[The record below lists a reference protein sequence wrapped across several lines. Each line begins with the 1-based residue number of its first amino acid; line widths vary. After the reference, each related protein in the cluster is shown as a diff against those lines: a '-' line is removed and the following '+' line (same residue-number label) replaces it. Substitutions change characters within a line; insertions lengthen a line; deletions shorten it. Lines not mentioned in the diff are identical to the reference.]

1 MNFRGARSV
10 RPNSCGPGRCPPLP
24 AMNDNAKMPLQIIR
38 DTREQDGFSFVGFPC
53 TVTAGTLEAGDYALA
68 GFERRVSIERKCLSD
83 LIGCLSGDRAR
94 FERELARL
102 RGFDACAVVVES
114 SQPTL
119 RLGHYR
125 SAMDAGSAWQSCLA
139 FMQRFNVPFIWCNS
153 RQDAEQVTFD
163 YLRHFHRDRIR
174 ELEALRI
181 PARIAPERQTAQGP
195 GAGVEGK
202 PDTPQER
209 QRAGGIPHP
218 TTTTTGTRP

>member
-1 MNFRGARSV
+1 MKTQ
-10 RPNSCGPGRCPPLP
+10 PLR
-24 AMNDNAKMPLQIIR
+24 IIQ
-38 DTREQDGFSFVGFPC
+38 DSREQAPFRFEGFPAVVE
-53 TVTAGTLEAGDYALA
+53 TGALEAGDYSLA
-68 GFERRVSIERKCLSD
+68 GFERRVSIERKSLSD

-102 RGFDACAVVVES
+102 RGFDACAVLIEQP
-114 SQPTL
+114 QPTL

-163 YLRHFHRDRIR
+163 YLRHFHRDRVR

-181 PARIAPERQTAQGP
+181 PARIAPAATERRGP
-195 GAGVEGK
+195 GVGMDGK
-202 PDTPQER
+202 PNPPGSR
-209 QRAGGIPHP
+209 QRAGKSPLP
-218 TTTTTGTRP
+218 RAPASTGAGT

>member
-1 MNFRGARSV
+1 MKQ
-10 RPNSCGPGRCPPLP
+10 PI
-24 AMNDNAKMPLQIIR
+24 QIIQ
-38 DTREQDGFSFVGFPC
+38 DSREQTPFAFDGYPVE
-53 TVTAGTLEAGDYALA
+53 VAVGTLEAGDYSLA
-68 GFERRVSIERKCLSD
+68 GFERKVAVERKSLGD

-94 FERELARL
+94 FEKELARL

-163 YLRHFHRDRIR
+163 FLRHYHRDRVR

-202 PDTPQER
+202 PDTPESR
-209 QRAGGIPHP
+209 TEGKANSTAPTATATGAG
-218 TTTTTGTRP
+218 T

>member
-1 MNFRGARSV
+1 MKTQ
-10 RPNSCGPGRCPPLP
+10 PLR
-24 AMNDNAKMPLQIIR
+24 IIQ
-38 DTREQDGFSFVGFPC
+38 DSREQCPFRFEGYPVE
-53 TVTAGTLEAGDYALA
+53 VEVAGLEAGDYSLA
-68 GFERRVSIERKCLSD
+68 GFERRVSIERKSLSD

-94 FERELARL
+94 FEKELARL

-163 YLRHFHRDRIR
+163 YLRHFHRDRVR
-174 ELEALRI
+174 ELQALQI
-181 PARIAPERQTAQGP
+181 APRIAPAATERRRP
-195 GAGVEGK
+195 GVGMDRDGNAPER
-202 PDTPQER
+202 R
-209 QRAGGIPHP
+209 QRAANGPPSGAPAG
-218 TTTTTGTRP
+218 TGAGT

>member
-1 MNFRGARSV
+1 MS
-10 RPNSCGPGRCPPLP
+10 
-24 AMNDNAKMPLQIIR
+24 DNAKMPLRIVV
-38 DTREQDGFSFVGFPC
+38 DSREQCPFRFEGFNAVV
-53 TVTAGTLEAGDYALA
+53 TVGTLEAGDYSLA
-68 GFERRVSIERKCLSD
+68 GFERKVAVERKSLGD

-94 FERELARL
+94 FEKELARL

-163 YLRHFHRDRIR
+163 FLRHYHRDRVR

-181 PARIAPERQTAQGP
+181 PARIAPAATERRGP
-195 GAGVEGK
+195 GVGMDGR
-202 PDTPQER
+202 PDTPQGR
-209 QRAGGIPHP
+209 TGGKGNPLPRAPA
-218 TTTTTGTRP
+218 GTRP